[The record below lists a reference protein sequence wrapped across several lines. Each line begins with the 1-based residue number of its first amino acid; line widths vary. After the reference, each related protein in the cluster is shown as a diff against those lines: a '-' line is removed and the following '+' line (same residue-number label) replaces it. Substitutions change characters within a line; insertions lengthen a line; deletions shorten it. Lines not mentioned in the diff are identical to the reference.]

1 MNRTALPLLIEP
13 ETLQESMG
21 ADDILIVDMSKAET
35 YAKLHIPDAV
45 HLDYVQIVAMDKPV
59 MGLLPDNATL
69 ERIFSAIGI
78 DENTHVV
85 CYDDEGG
92 GKAAR
97 LIWTLACAG
106 HDKCSLLNGGLHAWA
121 NEGFP
126 YTQEPATPVPKTFRV
141 KNNPDPVANSD
152 YIRDR
157 LDDAAT
163 RLLDVRSPAEFT
175 GARKF
180 ADRAGHIPGAAH
192 LEWTDMMDKQRNLR
206 LLPDDQLRAML
217 AERGITP
224 DKEIITY
231 CQTHHR
237 SAYSYVVLKHLGY
250 ENVRGYPGSWSD
262 WGNNPAL
269 PVEV

>member
-1 MNRTALPLLIEP
+1 M
-13 ETLQESMG
+13 
-21 ADDILIVDMSKAET
+21 
-35 YAKLHIPDAV
+35 
-45 HLDYVQIVAMDKPV
+45 
-59 MGLLPDNATL
+59 
-69 ERIFSAIGI
+69 
-78 DENTHVV
+78 
-85 CYDDEGG
+85 
-92 GKAAR
+92 
-97 LIWTLACAG
+97 
-106 HDKCSLLNGGLHAWA
+106 
-121 NEGFP
+121 
-126 YTQEPATPVPKTFRV
+126 
-141 KNNPDPVANSD
+141 
-152 YIRDR
+152 
-157 LDDAAT
+157 
-163 RLLDVRSPAEFT
+163 RSPAEFT

-217 AERGITP
+217 AERGVTP